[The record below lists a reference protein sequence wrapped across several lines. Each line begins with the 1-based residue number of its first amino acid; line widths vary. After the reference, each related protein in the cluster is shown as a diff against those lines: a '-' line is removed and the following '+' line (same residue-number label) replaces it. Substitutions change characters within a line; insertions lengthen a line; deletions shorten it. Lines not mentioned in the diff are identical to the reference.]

1 MSAILRRADSY
12 RAFEIRPDDGNY
24 FACIVDPV
32 ADGGHGIDFTAIVEI
47 YRPGGRTPPNVHA
60 RAQEL
65 FFVLK
70 GKGRA
75 LCDGEMR
82 LIEPGDAIVVQP
94 GTEHVIENI
103 GPGKLYTL
111 TVMVPNEEFAERIHR
126 GTEIALDQDDLN
138 VLRRLPLRR

>member
-1 MSAILRRADSY
+1 MSAILRRAESY
-12 RAFEIRPDDGNY
+12 RAFEIRPNDVSY

-32 ADGGHGIDFTAIVEI
+32 ADGSHGIDFTAIVEI
-47 YRPGGRTPPNVHA
+47 YRPGGRTSPNTHLRA
-60 RAQEL
+60 REL

-70 GKGRA
+70 GKGKA

-111 TVMVPNEEFAERIHR
+111 TIMVPNEEFAERIHR
-126 GTEIALDQDDLN
+126 GTAIAL
-138 VLRRLPLRR
+138 